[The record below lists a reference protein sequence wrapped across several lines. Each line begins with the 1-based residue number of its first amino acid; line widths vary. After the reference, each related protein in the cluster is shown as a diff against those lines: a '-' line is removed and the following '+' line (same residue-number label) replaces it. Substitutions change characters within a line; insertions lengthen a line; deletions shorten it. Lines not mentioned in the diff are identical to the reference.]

1 MKRFI
6 ALLAVAMLAMPVVKA
21 QKVDVAGL
29 EKKIASADAAIA
41 DAKKSAKAATWINH
55 AKAYFEAA
63 QAPTNDLYYSDN
75 DLLKIKQADLESKFG
90 QPEAKETVELNGAA
104 VTVASYPWVKVYI
117 SNGVLIGWNQ
127 TKELKE
133 GLIET
138 AIASYNK
145 AYEIDHKT
153 ADKVKIGMDAILNH
167 CIERGNI
174 CNSITEYKPAA
185 ESFILANKIQES
197 PVYIDKGEQPNLQ
210 LLYYAGMMYIVDGA
224 KNPDSFQKGIDAL
237 RAAINA
243 GYKDE
248 KGELYYYIHHG
259 YLGLAGTLEGE
270 AKHEQVLKA
279 KSALLEG
286 IEKFPDNENILTSLT
301 MLYMRESNVGDIN
314 EVVNLMT
321 AAINKDPQNA
331 QKWSSLGLL
340 YYKMKDYEK
349 AIEVGQKAAQLMPK
363 DYDANYRLAYYYTDY
378 ANSLREEL
386 SQKEHTSIA
395 DSEADLA
402 RVKSVFM
409 DAFNWFERAHE
420 IDQTRKDTVEMLK
433 SIAFV
438 LRDEPGMMDKYNK
451 YNELFKN
458 M

>member
-1 MKRFI
+1 MKKII

-29 EKKIASADAAIA
+29 QKKIATADAAIA
-41 DAKKSAKAATWINH
+41 DAKKSAKASTWINH

-63 QAPTNDLYYSDN
+63 QAPTSDLYYSDN
-75 DLLKIKQADLESKFG
+75 DLLKLKQADLESKLG

-117 SNGVLIGWNQ
+117 ANGAVIAWKQ

-138 AIASYNK
+138 AIDSYNK
-145 AYEIDHKT
+145 AYQIDPKT
-153 ADKVKIGMDAILNH
+153 ADKVKVGMDAILNH
-167 CIERGNI
+167 CVERGEI
-174 CNSITEYKPAA
+174 CNSITEYETAA
-185 ESFILANKIQES
+185 ESFMLANRIQES
-197 PVYIDKGEQPNLQ
+197 PVYTDKGNKPNLQ
-210 LLYYAGMMYIVDGA
+210 LLYYAGMIYIVDGA
-224 KNPDSFQKGIDAL
+224 KNPASYQKGIDAL
-237 RAAINA
+237 QAAMKA
-243 GYKDE
+243 GYNDE

-270 AKHEQVLKA
+270 AKQEQVIKA
-279 KSALLEG
+279 KNTLLEG
-286 IEKFPDNENILTSLT
+286 IEKYPDNENILTSLT
-301 MLYMRESNVGDIN
+301 MLYMRETNVGDIN
-314 EVVNLMT
+314 ELVDLLT
-321 AAINKDPQNA
+321 KAINKDPQNA

-340 YYKMKDYEK
+340 YYKTKDYEK
-349 AIEVGQKAAQLMPK
+349 AIEVGQKAVQLMPK

-378 ANSLREEL
+378 ANALREEL

-409 DAFNWFERAHE
+409 QAFDWFEKAHE
-420 IDQTRKDTVEMLK
+420 IDRTRKDTVEMLK